1 MCGAPRGKTS
11 VTHLNLANTPAP
23 RGPSPPWDK
32 IAAATVAGVTSITVG
47 VPITVRVPPGVRCG
61 RQSKAQADGA
71 ESQSR
76 GTEASVESSAM
87 ETAVEAATKAPGR
100 RCGWCKGAEC
110 CSRKQSDHRL
120 PEHNPILLV
129 KTRTIFQRCLQG
141 G

>member
-23 RGPSPPWDK
+23 RGPSPLWDK
-32 IAAATVAGVTSITVG
+32 TPAATVVGVTSIPVG
-47 VPITVRVPPGVRCG
+47 VPITVRVAPGVRCG

-76 GTEASVESSAM
+76 GTEPSVESSAMATAVEPSAM

-129 KTRTIFQRCLQG
+129 KTR
-141 G
+141 